1 MSLVKVRDCGSFSVL
16 PGIHQNFLTLTHEQ
30 VGLMLKYGEKI
41 LINGVK
47 PANSVG
53 LSIHVHKAV
62 EVNFSHLVDFEE
74 FSLFTLQSAGR
85 KLFNQLV
92 VMGGH
97 YN

>member
-1 MSLVKVRDCGSFSVL
+1 MGLTKVRNCRLFDVL
-16 PGIHQNFLTLTHEQ
+16 RGIHQGFLTLTHGQ
-30 VGLMLKYGEKI
+30 VRLMLKYGEKI

-47 PANSVG
+47 PTNRDG

-62 EVNFSHLVDFEE
+62 EVNFSHLFYFEE
-74 FSLFTLQSAGR
+74 FSLFTLQRAGR

-97 YN
+97 YY